1 MVQLFKP
8 SWVSIRR
15 VLLLLVVLLVA
26 GCGSKEERAQSYYER
41 GMKLLAQHDDVKASV
56 EFRNAL
62 QLKKNM
68 VGAWR
73 ALGEIEERNRN
84 WGSVVEIRR
93 SIVELDPNDV
103 DAKVRLARLL
113 FVGKSLDE
121 ALNLV
126 NAAGELD
133 NRNANVLGVKAM
145 ILYKRDDSKAAVRVA
160 QAALEIEP
168 ANVEATVVLAA
179 ERFARGDTDGALLIL
194 DRESAAH
201 EKNISIQLFKIKI
214 FEQTKDFEQLESLL
228 RKLIKDYPQEPAFRK
243 ALVKLYLYQKRPDD
257 AEKEL
262 RALAA
267 ANPSDVGLEME
278 VIRLL
283 GSTKGPAAARQELE
297 ARIKAGGQV
306 SAYQIGLA
314 ELDFAQGNV
323 TDSVKL
329 LENLGSSADS
339 RESALAAKVKL
350 AEFYFS
356 KKKFDE
362 ADALI
367 SQILGEDRRN
377 AGGMKLRAQVRIER
391 GQLEAAVGDLREALN
406 DYPRSAELMLLLAAA
421 YERNGSIELAEKQ
434 YADATK
440 VSNFNAAVGLNYAAF
455 LQRRGTLERAEDI
468 LIELSKRSPNNLT
481 VLSTLAQVRLARQEW
496 IGAQEI
502 ADTIRRIGNDNGAAD
517 QIQAAVFSGQK
528 KYSESINILEKAY
541 VAAPDNVVR
550 MVALV
555 NELIRAQQFDK
566 AETFLQT
573 VLKKNPANAEAY
585 LMLGS
590 IQLLKN
596 APDQALKSFQAA
608 VEQQPKNVDGYRAL
622 ADFYAREKKHNE
634 ALMVIHAGLLQQ
646 PDSFTLRTALAGI
659 LQSKGDYETA
669 IAEYESLL
677 KQQPGSMIIANN
689 LASLLTDHRTDKA
702 SLEQAYS
709 VATVLRKSPLP
720 IFQDTLGWIDYRR
733 GDFKSAVSL
742 LEEAATKR
750 PDVGLLRY
758 HLGMSYIAVAQL
770 EKASEQLNKA
780 LELAPKDGELEGK
793 IRAAQTKLF
802 TK

>member
-1 MVQLFKP
+1 
-8 SWVSIRR
+8 
-15 VLLLLVVLLVA
+15 
-26 GCGSKEERAQSYYER
+26 
-41 GMKLLAQHDDVKASV
+41 
-56 EFRNAL
+56 
-62 QLKKNM
+62 
-68 VGAWR
+68 
-73 ALGEIEERNRN
+73 
-84 WGSVVEIRR
+84 
-93 SIVELDPNDV
+93 
-103 DAKVRLARLL
+103 
-113 FVGKSLDE
+113 
-121 ALNLV
+121 
-126 NAAGELD
+126 
-133 NRNANVLGVKAM
+133 
-145 ILYKRDDSKAAVRVA
+145 
-160 QAALEIEP
+160 
-168 ANVEATVVLAA
+168 
-179 ERFARGDTDGALLIL
+179 
-194 DRESAAH
+194 
-201 EKNISIQLFKIKI
+201 
-214 FEQTKDFEQLESLL
+214 
-228 RKLIKDYPQEPAFRK
+228 
-243 ALVKLYLYQKRPDD
+243 
-257 AEKEL
+257 
-262 RALAA
+262 
-267 ANPSDVGLEME
+267 
-278 VIRLL
+278 
-283 GSTKGPAAARQELE
+283 
-297 ARIKAGGQV
+297 
-306 SAYQIGLA
+306 
-314 ELDFAQGNV
+314 
-323 TDSVKL
+323 
-329 LENLGSSADS
+329 
-339 RESALAAKVKL
+339 
-350 AEFYFS
+350 
-356 KKKFDE
+356 
-362 ADALI
+362 
-367 SQILGEDRRN
+367 
-377 AGGMKLRAQVRIER
+377 
-391 GQLEAAVGDLREALN
+391 
-406 DYPRSAELMLLLAAA
+406 MLLLAAA
-421 YERNGSIELAEKQ
+421 YERNGSIELADKQ

-455 LQRRGTLERAEDI
+455 LQRRGTVERAEDI
-468 LIELSKRSPNNLT
+468 LVELSKRSPNNLA

-502 ADTIRRIGNDNGAAD
+502 ADTIRRIGNDHGAAD
-517 QIQAAVFSGQK
+517 QILAAVFSGQK

-622 ADFYAREKKHNE
+622 ADFYAREKKHDE

-646 PDSFTLRTALAGI
+646 PDSFTLRMALAGI

-689 LASLLTDHRTDKA
+689 LASLLTDYRTDKA
-702 SLEQAYS
+702 SLERAYS

-720 IFQDTLGWIDYRR
+720 IFQDTLGWIDYQR

-758 HLGMSYIAVAQL
+758 HLGMSYIAVAQP